1 MNYESTKV
9 IAKEPF
15 KKRFIEKMKDIRRG
29 FRHITVGWV
38 LLYIFMILL
47 AVFCL
52 LPIVYM
58 ISSSLKPYDELFYYP
73 PRFFVEKPTLDNFT
87 NLFTALSN
95 STVPFTRYL
104 FNSIVLTVSI
114 VAGTCLVCSM
124 GAYGLSKFNIPG
136 KNIIFS
142 VVIATLMFSP
152 YVTRIPSFLVVSNLH
167 LLDSYVGIIIVSVG
181 ASGNFFLMKQ
191 FIDQYPYEL
200 IEAARIDGAGEF
212 RIFWQI
218 VMPAQKPAL
227 SALIVFSFV
236 GSWNDYFTPLIFIS
250 KQSMRTLPLALQS
263 LAGGAGAATLA
274 TAGIVAAA
282 SLLMTLPT
290 IVIFVIMQRKV
301 IETMTYAGIKG

>member
-9 IAKEPF
+9 IVKDPF
-15 KKRFIEKMKDIRRG
+15 KKRVIEKLKDIRRG
-29 FRHITVGWV
+29 FRHITPGWV
-38 LLYIFMILL
+38 MLYVFMILL

-58 ISSSLKPYDELFYYP
+58 ISASLKPYDELFYFP
-73 PRFFVEKPTLDNFT
+73 PRFFVEKPTFDNFT
-87 NLFTALSN
+87 NLFSALSN

-104 FNSIVLTVSI
+104 FNSIVITVAT
-114 VAGTCLVCSM
+114 VVGTCLVCSM
-124 GAYGLSKFNIPG
+124 GAYGLSKFKIPG
-136 KNIIFS
+136 GNTIFNII
-142 VVIATLMFSP
+142 IATLMFSP
-152 YVTRIPSFLVVSNLH
+152 YVTRIPSFLVVSNLG
-167 LLDSYVGIIIVSVG
+167 LLDSFAGIVIVSVG
-181 ASGNFFLMKQ
+181 TSSNFFLMKQ

-212 RIFWQI
+212 RIFWKI

-236 GSWNDYFTPLIFIS
+236 ASWNDYFTPLIFLS
-250 KQSMRTLPLALQS
+250 QQSMRTLPLALQS

-274 TAGIVAAA
+274 TAGITAAA
-282 SLLMTLPT
+282 SLLMTLPVV
-290 IVIFVIMQRKV
+290 VIFVIMQRKV